1 MSAPE
6 TAPYE
11 ALAALI
17 ERELELL
24 GESRLEELAQLKLA
38 RTELLQSMPAMPPA
52 AAGEM
57 LERCALL
64 QQRVRIEI
72 LRVREA
78 VLLELVQVGGG
89 PRGAPAGG
97 VRDPARAG
105 GGAAGACAAGACGP
119 ARRRLRA
126 SANPAADLH

>member
-1 MSAPE
+1 MSTPE

-11 ALAALI
+11 ALAAMI

-24 GESRLEELAQLKLA
+24 GESRLEELAELKLA
-38 RTELLQSMPAMPPA
+38 RTQLVDSMPDAPPA
-52 AAGEM
+52 AACEV

-78 VLLELVQVGGG
+78 VLLELVQLERVRRTAEGYA
-89 PRGAPAGG
+89 PRRNRP
-97 VRDPARAG
+97 RIS
-105 GGAAGACAAGACGP
+105 
-119 ARRRLRA
+119 A
-126 SANPAADLH
+126 SA

>member
-78 VLLELVQVGGG
+78 VLLELVQLERVGRTAEGYA
-89 PRGAPAGG
+89 PRRTRP
-97 VRDPARAG
+97 RIST
-105 GGAAGACAAGACGP
+105 
-119 ARRRLRA
+119 
-126 SANPAADLH
+126 SA

>member
-1 MSAPE
+1 MSTPE

-11 ALAALI
+11 ALAELI

-38 RTELLQSMPAMPPA
+38 RTELVQSMPAKPPA
-52 AAGEM
+52 AAREA
-57 LERCALL
+57 LERCVLL

-78 VLLELVQVGGG
+78 VLLELVQLE
-89 PRGAPAGG
+89 R
-97 VRDPARAG
+97 
-105 GGAAGACAAGACGP
+105 
-119 ARRRLRA
+119 ARRTAEGYAPRRHAPRICA
-126 SANPAADLH
+126 SA

>member
-1 MSAPE
+1 MSTPE

-11 ALAALI
+11 VLAAMI
-17 ERELELL
+17 ERELALL

-38 RTELLQSMPAMPPA
+38 RDDLLSSMPAAPPA
-52 AAGEM
+52 AAREA

-78 VLLELVQVGGG
+78 VLLELAQLDRVRRTAEGY
-89 PRGAPAGG
+89 AP
-97 VRDPARAG
+97 
-105 GGAAGACAAGACGP
+105 
-119 ARRRLRA
+119 RRLRPRVSA
-126 SANPAADLH
+126 SA

>member
-1 MSAPE
+1 MSTPE

-11 ALAALI
+11 VLAAMI
-17 ERELELL
+17 ERELALL

-38 RTELLQSMPAMPPA
+38 RDDLLSSMPAAPPA
-52 AAGEM
+52 AAREA

-78 VLLELVQVGGG
+78 VLLELAQLDRVRRTAEGYA
-89 PRGAPAGG
+89 PRS
-97 VRDPARAG
+97 
-105 GGAAGACAAGACGP
+105 
-119 ARRRLRA
+119 LRPRVSA
-126 SANPAADLH
+126 SA

>member
-1 MSAPE
+1 MSTRE

-11 ALAALI
+11 ALAELI

-24 GESRLEELAQLKLA
+24 GDGRLEDLAQLKLA
-38 RTELLQSMPAMPPA
+38 RTELLRSMPAKPPA
-52 AAGEM
+52 AAREV

-78 VLLELVQVGGG
+78 VLLELVQLERVRRTAEGYA
-89 PRGAPAGG
+89 PRRTRP
-97 VRDPARAG
+97 RIS
-105 GGAAGACAAGACGP
+105 
-119 ARRRLRA
+119 A
-126 SANPAADLH
+126 SA